1 MPTLQSSQLELSG
14 PVAACSGI
22 LLFFPSALVSLHWVA
37 AGFLH
42 WITAACSVWAAVLLN
57 AIASIS
63 LIDAIAK
70 LAYVSGGESGNKYT
84 WS

>member
-1 MPTLQSSQLELSG
+1 MQWDTAILSLCIG
-14 PVAACSGI
+14 FCVLGSCWI
-22 LLFFPSALVSLHWVA
+22 SALGRFLHWVA

-42 WITAACSVWAAVLLN
+42 WIAAACSVWAAVLLS

>member
-1 MPTLQSSQLELSG
+1 MG
-14 PVAACSGI
+14 YCY
-22 LLFFPSALVSLHWVA
+22 FYPSALVSLHWVA
-37 AGFLH
+37 VGFLH
-42 WITAACSVWAAVLLN
+42 WIAAACSVWGADLLN

-70 LAYVSGGESGNKYT
+70 LAYVSGGESGNKYK